1 MSQHVNFHILKVSL
15 LASCIG
21 ILAGIAAEALHRLIG
36 LVTNVAF
43 YQHFST
49 HIVSPL
55 DSPLGVFM
63 IFVPAIG
70 GLIVGI
76 MAKYGTSLVR
86 GHGIPEAME
95 AILLKR
101 SRIHPKVA
109 LLKPLSA
116 GISLGSGQPFGAEGP
131 IIQTGAAIGSLLGQ
145 LFRTTSTE
153 RKVLLACGAAAGLA
167 ATFGTPVAAIIFALE
182 LLLFE
187 FRTRSF
193 IPLVIASTVAA
204 EMHIVILG
212 PEPVFS
218 IGAISFGSPRFLFL
232 FLILGIISG
241 GVAIGLTKALY
252 WLEDMYHRIPI
263 SHYLYPAIGGLFVG
277 IVGYVV
283 PHTTYSQID
292 VFGPGYYVI
301 ENILSNQ
308 YAAGFLLILLLSKA
322 SVWLVALGS
331 GTSGGTL
338 APIFMVGAAAGGI
351 FGLFI
356 QRFFPQVEVTPA
368 AFALAGMAAVFGSST
383 RATFASIVFAFEMTR
398 SYEALLPV
406 MFTCV
411 IADLIA
417 AHFTNTSIL
426 TEQLRRSGVLVH
438 HEYEAERLGMIRVE
452 EVMGREPIL
461 IARAMTVNALADRLS
476 QHDPDLTR
484 HHGFIIV
491 DDDQHMVSIMTYGDI
506 QKALRENKGNQ
517 PVSEVG
523 TCNPITAVPRDTVY
537 DAMLKM
543 WKNDIGRLPIVDS
556 NDKTLVIGYLSR
568 TQILKAYFGRLHE
581 DEELEAGWVDLQFA
595 RLAGERFQGAK
606 LRI

>member
-1 MSQHVNFHILKVSL
+1 MSQHANFHMVKVCL

-36 LVTNVAF
+36 LVTNIAF
-43 YQHFST
+43 YQRFST

-76 MAKYGTSLVR
+76 MAKYGTPLVR

-95 AILLKR
+95 AVLLNR

-153 RKVLLACGAAAGLA
+153 RKVLLASGAAAGLA

-193 IPLVIASTVAA
+193 IPLVIASTIAA

-212 PEPVFS
+212 TAPVFS
-218 IGAISFGSPRFLFL
+218 VGTISFGEPWLLSLFL
-232 FLILGIISG
+232 VLGLISG
-241 GVAIGLTKALY
+241 GVAISLTKILY
-252 WLEDMYHRIPI
+252 WLEDMYHAIPI
-263 SHYLYPAIGGLFVG
+263 SHYLYPTLGGLFVG
-277 IVGYVV
+277 VVGYVV

-308 YAAGFLLILLLSKA
+308 YASGFLLILLLSKA

-338 APIFMVGAAAGGI
+338 APIFMIGAATGGI
-351 FGLFI
+351 FGLVI
-356 QRFFPQVEVTPA
+356 QRLFPQADISPA

-411 IADLIA
+411 IADLLA
-417 AHFTNTSIL
+417 AHFTKTSIL

-438 HEYEAERLGMIRVE
+438 HEYEAERLSMIRVE
-452 EVMGREPIL
+452 AVMAHDPIL
-461 IARAMTVNALADRLS
+461 ISQAMPVNALADRLS
-476 QHDPDLTR
+476 QHDPELTR
-484 HHGFIIV
+484 HHGFIVV
-491 DDDQHMVSIMTYGDI
+491 DDDQHMVGIITYGDI
-506 QKALRENKGNQ
+506 QKALHKNEGGVSVIQTATGN
-517 PVSEVG
+517 PL
-523 TCNPITAVPRDTVY
+523 TATPQDTVY

-543 WKNDIGRLPIVDS
+543 WTNDIGRLPIVD
-556 NDKTLVIGYLSR
+556 NMDKKRVIGYLSR
-568 TQILKAYFGRLHE
+568 TQILKAYFERWHE
-581 DEELEAGWVDLQFA
+581 GEELEAGWVDLQFA
-595 RLAGERFQGAK
+595 RLAGERFHDPK
-606 LRI
+606 VRI